1 MAKSQKTV
9 PVDGYFSK
17 LIKGS
22 KVKEVKKVK
31 SETTK
36 KTLSV
41 ASYQI
46 LDFFPMN
53 VSEILKLLLMITFHK
68 SAGYTALNI

>member
-22 KVKEVKKVK
+22 KVKEVK

-36 KTLSV
+36 NPFNSLLSNTG
-41 ASYQI
+41 
-46 LDFFPMN
+46 LFPHERVRN
-53 VSEILKLLLMITFHK
+53 IEITTNDHISQVCWIH
-68 SAGYTALNI
+68 SS

>member
-36 KTLSV
+36 NPFSSLLSNTG
-41 ASYQI
+41 
-46 LDFFPMN
+46 LFPHERVRN
-53 VSEILKLLLMITFHK
+53 IEITTNDYISQVCWIH
-68 SAGYTALNI
+68 SS

>member
-36 KTLSV
+36 KPF
-41 ASYQI
+41 Q
-46 LDFFPMN
+46 
-53 VSEILKLLLMITFHK
+53 
-68 SAGYTALNI
+68 